1 MKKDA
6 GRQRWSPY
14 LRQMKKNGDPD
25 NSLSADERSDDGLT
39 DYHGITLMIICTYF
53 LFLCYIYQFIRL
65 FIYNNESHNEYRFK
79 TSISRLQHNFIVM
92 L

>member
-1 MKKDA
+1 MHLLLNTVSKTASYIMYPSFQEKRLKKDA

-39 DYHGITLMIICTYF
+39 DYHGNIIMY
-53 LFLCYIYQFIRL
+53 LLQHL
-65 FIYNNESHNEYRFK
+65 FIIH
-79 TSISRLQHNFIVM
+79 LFI
-92 L
+92 

>member
-14 LRQMKKNGDPD
+14 LRQLKKNGDPD

-39 DYHGITLMIICTYF
+39 DYHGRFQSSKINEPRYVIS
-53 LFLCYIYQFIRL
+53 
-65 FIYNNESHNEYRFK
+65 NNVAVCQVYTVQPLLSVETPNGVQ
-79 TSISRLQHNFIVM
+79 LVA
-92 L
+92 